1 MKKFIATIKKA
12 IEVVEESNKQM
23 AHYQALNPV
32 SYYFVNRTMWC

>member
-12 IEVVEESNKQM
+12 VKAVEEGNQKF
-23 AHYQALNPV
+23 AHYQALNPM